1 MKRSRQKL
9 IIDLVENY
17 SIGTQ
22 EDLLAMLGER
32 GYDVTQAT
40 VSRDVKELRLIKT
53 LDDKGEYRYT
63 IEKTGSDDTVSK
75 FYSIFAESV
84 ISTDYAGHMCVL
96 KCYAGLA
103 QAACAAID
111 SMNMKEI
118 LGTIAGD
125 DTIFVLCRDEK
136 DASTLTATINKML
149 KHS

>member
-9 IIDLVENY
+9 ITDLVENY

-22 EDLLAMLGER
+22 EELLAMLAER

-53 LDDKGEYRYT
+53 PDDKGGYRYT
-63 IEKTGSDDTVSK
+63 VEKSGADDTVSR

-84 ISTDYAGHMCVL
+84 VSTDYAGHMCVI

-111 SMNMKEI
+111 SMNLKEV
-118 LGTIAGD
+118 LGTLGGE

-136 DASTLTATINKML
+136 DASILTSTINKML
-149 KHS
+149 KT